1 MAAALRIEQPKQVLV
16 EGNDDMRLFRA
27 LAKHLSIL
35 DTQVHPYEGTGNL
48 RSFLKT
54 FRALSGFA
62 SVKSLAVVA
71 DANSDRNRA
80 GQRIRGALSA
90 ANFPS
95 PRGPLKALSQ
105 GSVRVCYLVVPH
117 EAESG
122 MIEDVCLDSVKSD
135 PAVDCVDRY
144 FECLRETNRVPKD
157 SWLAKARL
165 HAYLASRERPDLRLG
180 ETAEK
185 GIWDFEA
192 DVFRPLKDLLELL

>member
-1 MAAALRIEQPKQVLV
+1 
-16 EGNDDMRLFRA
+16 
-27 LAKHLSIL
+27 
-35 DTQVHPYEGTGNL
+35 
-48 RSFLKT
+48 
-54 FRALSGFA
+54 
-62 SVKSLAVVA
+62 
-71 DANSDRNRA
+71 
-80 GQRIRGALSA
+80 
-90 ANFPS
+90 
-95 PRGPLKALSQ
+95 
-105 GSVRVCYLVVPH
+105 
-117 EAESG
+117 

-180 ETAEK
+180 EAAEK